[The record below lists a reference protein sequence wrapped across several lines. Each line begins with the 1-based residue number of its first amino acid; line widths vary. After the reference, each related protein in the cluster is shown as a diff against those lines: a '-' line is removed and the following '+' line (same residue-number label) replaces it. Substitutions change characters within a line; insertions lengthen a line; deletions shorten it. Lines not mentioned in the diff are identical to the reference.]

1 MIAETESSGC
11 RLTKWGF
18 GKMENCETGK
28 ACEIEPV
35 LFCSVRD
42 DANLALRSDKQLSL
56 RHSFCLNSL

>member
-28 ACEIEPV
+28 AWEIEPV
-35 LFCSVRD
+35 LFCSVLFEMMLTWHC
-42 DANLALRSDKQLSL
+42 APTN
-56 RHSFCLNSL
+56 NSHCDTRFA